1 MAYTETDLEI
11 TVDWLK
17 DMLREKSSVAD
28 TEIRDLI
35 ESCVLELKIA
45 GVQGNHR
52 SSVPTGSETLR
63 KSTLWI

>member
-1 MAYTETDLEI
+1 MTHTETDLEI

-17 DMLREKSSVAD
+17 DMLREKSNVAD

-45 GVQGNHR
+45 GVQGNSQILCTDR
-52 SSVPTGSETLR
+52 Q
-63 KSTLWI
+63 

>member
-1 MAYTETDLEI
+1 
-11 TVDWLK
+11 
-17 DMLREKSSVAD
+17 MLREKSNVAD

-45 GVQGNHR
+45 GVQGN
-52 SSVPTGSETLR
+52 STAPSVPTGSETLR

>member
-35 ESCVLELKIA
+35 ESCVLGGDSLWHTQRQI
-45 GVQGNHR
+45 
-52 SSVPTGSETLR
+52 LR
-63 KSTLWI
+63 LQ